1 MTKTLEELIE
11 RSNDLKC
18 FLQITSYQV
27 QNHKDGS
34 FSDFYVQKV
43 VDLPGLLETAGGLK
57 LKIFADTSRMI
68 VRLYERESE

>member
-18 FLQITSYQV
+18 FLQITSFQL

-34 FSDFYVQKV
+34 YSDFHVQKV

-57 LKIFADTSRMI
+57 LKIFADPSRMI
-68 VRLYERESE
+68 VRLYERELE